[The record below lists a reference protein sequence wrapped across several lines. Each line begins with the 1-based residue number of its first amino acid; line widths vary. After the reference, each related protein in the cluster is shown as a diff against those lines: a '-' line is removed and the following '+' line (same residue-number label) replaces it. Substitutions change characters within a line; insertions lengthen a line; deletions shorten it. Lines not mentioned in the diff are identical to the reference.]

1 MEIDFL
7 LFFSVDFPDHVALQR
22 VPPENGLA
30 GVHSAGL
37 DGLHAGRPGA
47 GGTAAA
53 PLGRQAGQQHAN
65 AGAQQRSRPRPAEK
79 SRAAPP
85 LGRFASLAQ
94 GAGKGKWSI
103 NTQKCLRYFII
114 SKIFGFQKIYTPT
127 NYGLNSHIISITNIH
142 NPNIYIIYGIV
153 ILVLLYVFY
162 YHVFKLIKLAHKCYL
177 LNFS

>member
-1 MEIDFL
+1 
-7 LFFSVDFPDHVALQR
+7 VALQR

-103 NTQKCLRYFII
+103 NTQKSLRYFII
-114 SKIFGFQKIYTPT
+114 NKMFGIQKIY
-127 NYGLNSHIISITNIH
+127 
-142 NPNIYIIYGIV
+142 
-153 ILVLLYVFY
+153 ILVIDVCLRSLKSF
-162 YHVFKLIKLAHKCYL
+162 L
-177 LNFS
+177 